1 MENGYGKFVKVN
13 YRIIKSIDIE
23 KMAHLKLFIF
33 QLNLLLNNIIIK

>member
-23 KMAHLKLFIF
+23 KNGTFETFYISVEF
-33 QLNLLLNNIIIK
+33 TIE